1 MATPLTS
8 NPSDPELLLF
18 NSLLETVV
26 SGHSR
31 KPEWTGWTEGQTKA

>member
-8 NPSDPELLLF
+8 NPFDPELLLF
-18 NSLLETVV
+18 NSFLETVV